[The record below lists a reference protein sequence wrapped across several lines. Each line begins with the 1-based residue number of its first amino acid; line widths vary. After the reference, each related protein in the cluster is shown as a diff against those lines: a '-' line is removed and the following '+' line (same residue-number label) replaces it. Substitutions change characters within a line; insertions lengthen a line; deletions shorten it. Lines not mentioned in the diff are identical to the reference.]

1 MLSHLQAVNTANAEY
16 DTPLT
21 LTCYK
26 APPPDPGMDSYFA
39 SVAAAAAR
47 NTANTASN
55 ASTKKQRQRPPNAAA
70 EPCRACMQ
78 LLLQVGAL
86 GNPPLE
92 LQTSAMARA
101 RFTVH
106 GGGKFV
112 NMSVWLADRLLRC
125 AAVRACAA
133 LPEGSTTVTIDV
145 SVGTVFNY

>member
-1 MLSHLQAVNTANAEY
+1 M
-16 DTPLT
+16 
-21 LTCYK
+21 
-26 APPPDPGMDSYFA
+26 
-39 SVAAAAAR
+39 R
-47 NTANTASN
+47 
-55 ASTKKQRQRPPNAAA
+55 
-70 EPCRACMQ
+70 

-106 GGGKFV
+106 GGVSGKFV